1 MMKFRTCTLYAIEV
15 GYDEYRER
23 KEILKRVKDISINIV
38 TRTINDLDTGFKGN
52 YPRLNGF
59 TLEKNIAKGQVI
71 ESEGVRYRVIY
82 VDPVPRLTTLYL
94 EYL

>member
-1 MMKFRTCTLYAIEV
+1 MMKFKTCTLYSIEV

-23 KEILKRVKDISINIV
+23 KEILKRVKDISVNIV
-38 TRTINDLDTGFKGN
+38 TRTINELEEGFKGN

-59 TLEKNIAKGQVI
+59 TLEKDIKKGQVI
-71 ESEGVRYRVIY
+71 EEAGVRYRVIY
-82 VDPVPRLTTLYL
+82 VDTIPRLTTLYL

>member
-1 MMKFRTCTLYAIEV
+1 MMKFKTCTLYAIEV

-23 KEILKRVKDISINIV
+23 KEILKRVKDISVNIV

-82 VDPVPRLTTLYL
+82 VDHVPRLTTLYL

>member
-1 MMKFRTCTLYAIEV
+1 MMRFKTCTLYAIEV

-23 KEILKRVKDISINIV
+23 KEILKRVKDISVNIV

-82 VDPVPRLTTLYL
+82 VVPVLRLTTLYL
-94 EYL
+94 